1 MPKLSAMI
9 ALAFAT
15 LAPAPAAAD
24 AISDF
29 YSGPGKVMRFIIRT
43 PPGGGYDLLS
53 RLLARHIGKHIPGN
67 PAVTPVNMP
76 GGGGIVAANFLAQ
89 IAPKDGTILSIV
101 SQGLAVDQALGL
113 SPQFTTDLRS
123 FNWIANV
130 EFSNQLLAVWHT
142 SPTKTLEDAK
152 RRVTRIGST
161 GAGSASVQLPAFYNN
176 VLGTKFQIVFGYPGG
191 VDVDLAMERGEVE
204 GRGTNPYSDYMSA
217 KPEWIPKKLAIPLI
231 QVGMEKEPA
240 LPDVPLLR
248 DQPVRAEDKLLL
260 EFMSRAVTVG
270 RPLAT
275 TPGVPPERVAALR
288 KAFEQTLRDPE
299 FIADAKRQN
308 AEVRPM
314 PGEQLAQL
322 YRDIIGAP
330 QDVKD
335 RVKAALEPRKTDTQE
350 IRVEGAKTG
359 E

>member
-1 MPKLSAMI
+1 MKKTFVALSLM
-9 ALAFAT
+9 L
-15 LAPAPAAAD
+15 LAPGVARAD
-24 AISDF
+24 SVRDF
-29 YSGPGKVMRFIIRT
+29 YAGPGKVIRFVIRT

-53 RLLARHIGKHIPGN
+53 RLLARHLGRYIPGN
-67 PAVTPVNMP
+67 PTLTPVNMP
-76 GGGGIVAANFLAQ
+76 GGGGIVAANHLAHV
-89 IAPKDGTILSIV
+89 APKDGTVLSII
-101 SQGLAVDQALGL
+101 SQGLATDQALGL
-113 SPQFTTDLRS
+113 SPQLTADLRT

-130 EFSNQLLAVWHT
+130 EFSNQLLVVWNT
-142 SPTKTLEDAK
+142 SPTQTLEDAK

-191 VDVDLAMERGEVE
+191 VDVDFAMERGEVE
-204 GRGTNPYSDYMSA
+204 GRGTNPYSDYMAA
-217 KPEWIPKKLAIPLI
+217 KPDWIPKKRITPII

-248 DQPVRAEDKLLL
+248 DQPVREEDKPLI

-275 TPGVPPERVAALR
+275 TPGVPAERVAALR
-288 KAFEQTLRDPE
+288 KAFHDLLGDAD

-314 PGEQLAQL
+314 SGEKLAEL
-322 YRDIIGAP
+322 YRDLIGAP

-335 RVKAALEPRKTDTQE
+335 RVKVALEPRKTDTQE
-350 IRVEGAKTG
+350 IPGGAKAG
-359 E
+359 D

>member
-1 MPKLSAMI
+1 MRKHL
-9 ALAFAT
+9 
-15 LAPAPAAAD
+15 LAPLVIFLTCAPAVAD
-24 AISDF
+24 SVSDF
-29 YSGPGKVMRFIIRT
+29 YSGPGKVIRFVIRT
-43 PPGGGYDLLS
+43 TPGGGYDLLS
-53 RLLARHIGKHIPGN
+53 RLLARHMGRHIPGN
-67 PAVTPVNMP
+67 PSMSPINMP
-76 GGGGIVAANFLAQ
+76 GGGGIVAANYLAQ
-89 IAPKDGTILSIV
+89 VAPKDGTVLSII
-101 SQGLAVDQALGL
+101 SQGLATDQALGL
-113 SPQFTTDLRS
+113 SLQLTSDLRS

-130 EFSNQLLAVWHT
+130 EFSNQLLVVWHT
-142 SPTKTLEDAK
+142 SQTQSLEDAK

-191 VDVDLAMERGEVE
+191 VEVDLAMERGEVE
-204 GRGTNPYSDYMSA
+204 GRGTNPYSDYMSG
-217 KPEWIPKKLAIPLI
+217 KPEWIPKKLIKPLV

-248 DQPVRAEDKLLL
+248 DQFVRDEDKALL

-275 TPGVPPERVAALR
+275 TPGTPPERVAALR
-288 KAFEQTLRDPE
+288 KAFHDTMRDPE

-308 AEVRPM
+308 AELRPM

-322 YRDIIGAP
+322 YRDLIGAP

-335 RVKAALEPRKTDTQE
+335 RVKLALEPRKTDALE
-350 IRVEGAKTG
+350 IPGGAKAAP
-359 E
+359 

>member
-1 MPKLSAMI
+1 MKKVLVA
-9 ALAFAT
+9 AT
-15 LAPAPAAAD
+15 LAVAATPVSAD
-24 AISDF
+24 PVADF
-29 YSGPGKVMRFIIRT
+29 YAGPGKVIRFIIRT
-43 PPGGGYDLLS
+43 PAGGGYDLLS
-53 RLLARHIGKHIPGN
+53 RLLARHMGKHIPGH
-67 PAVTPVNMP
+67 PTLTPINMP
-76 GGGGIVAANFLAQ
+76 GGGGIVAANYLAQ
-89 IAPKDGTILSIV
+89 VAPRDGTVLSIV
-101 SQGLAVDQALGL
+101 SQGLATDQALGL
-113 SPQFTTDLRS
+113 SAQFKTDLRT

-191 VDVDLAMERGEVE
+191 VDVDLAMERGEVD
-204 GRGTNPYSDYMSA
+204 GRGTNPYSDYLAS
-217 KPEWIPKKLAIPLI
+217 KPDYFAKKLINPLI
-231 QVGMEKEPA
+231 QVGLEKEPA

-248 DQPVRAEDKLLL
+248 EQKVRDEDRPLV
-260 EFMSRAVTVG
+260 EFISRAVTVG

-275 TPGVPPERVAALR
+275 TPGTPPERVAALR
-288 KAFEQTLRDPE
+288 RAFDETLRDPE
-299 FIADAKRQN
+299 FIADAQTQN
-308 AEVRPM
+308 ASVRPM
-314 PGEQLAQL
+314 SGDQLAQL

-335 RVKAALEPRKTDTQE
+335 RVKIALEPRKEDAQE
-350 IRVEGAKTG
+350 IRIEGGRKPA

>member
-1 MPKLSAMI
+1 MKKAFVALS
-9 ALAFAT
+9 LT
-15 LAPAPAAAD
+15 LLAPAAARAD

-29 YSGPGKVMRFIIRT
+29 YSGPGKVIRFIIRT

-53 RLLARHIGKHIPGN
+53 RLLARHMGRHIPG
-67 PAVTPVNMP
+67 TPTMSPINMP
-76 GGGGIVAANFLAQ
+76 GGGGIVAANYLAHV
-89 IAPKDGTILSIV
+89 APKDGTILSII
-101 SQGLAVDQALGL
+101 SQGLATDQALGL
-113 SPQFTTDLRS
+113 SPQLTADLRT

-130 EFSNQLLAVWHT
+130 EFSNQLLVVWNT
-142 SPTKTLEDAK
+142 SPTQTLEDAK

-217 KPEWIPKKLAIPLI
+217 KPEWLPKKRIIPLI

-240 LPDVPLLR
+240 LPDTPLLR
-248 DQPVRAEDKLLL
+248 DQPVRAEDKALI

-275 TPGVPPERVAALR
+275 TPGVPAERVAALR
-288 KAFEQTLRDPE
+288 KAFQETLTDPE

-314 PGEQLAQL
+314 SGEKLAEL
-322 YRDIIGAP
+322 YRDLIGAP

-335 RVKAALEPRKTDTQE
+335 RVKIALEPRKTDTQE
-350 IRVEGAKTG
+350 IPGGAKSG
-359 E
+359 D